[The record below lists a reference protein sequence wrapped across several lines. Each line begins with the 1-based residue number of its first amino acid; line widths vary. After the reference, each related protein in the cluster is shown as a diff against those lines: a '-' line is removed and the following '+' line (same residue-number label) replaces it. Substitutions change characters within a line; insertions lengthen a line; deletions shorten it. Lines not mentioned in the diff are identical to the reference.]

1 MKKISVIYSNFK
13 SNNETE
19 FSVSKGWCKQ
29 FMRRNGLSLR
39 RKSSLSQKDLEIVVS
54 KFFIYV
60 LRILKSMLATR
71 CNTMPNICLISNTM
85 PNIYTMNETVIRLDM
100 VLSSTVDK
108 TELKTVT
115 SKSSRLEKG
124 YVSLSLTSQRNG

>member
-1 MKKISVIYSNFK
+1 
-13 SNNETE
+13 
-19 FSVSKGWCKQ
+19 
-29 FMRRNGLSLR
+29 MRRNGLSLR
-39 RKSSLSQKDLEIVVS
+39 RKSSLSQKDLEMVVS
-54 KFFIYV
+54 KLFIYV
-60 LRILKSMLATR
+60 LRILKSMLTTR
-71 CNTMPNICLISNTM
+71 CNAMPNICLISNTM